1 MRSETSMFPGWSI
14 DASFRR
20 SGESS
25 TRRSYDVR
33 ATVCHPLFAGGRAL
47 LAVLPPV
54 ARADHN
60 PIVVENRLP
69 GSRAWVIGQ
78 NGHQI
83 ADDQRGQIKG
93 YASATSVAQGET
105 LTFHVS
111 VNVAQQYDALA

>member
-1 MRSETSMFPGWSI
+1 MLPGWSI
-14 DASFRR
+14 DASFHR
-20 SGESS
+20 SGSRARGVP
-25 TRRSYDVR
+25 TMCARR
-33 ATVCHPLFAGGRAL
+33 FAIRSLLVVVAL
-47 LAVLPPV
+47 LAVLPLV
-54 ARADHN
+54 ARADEN